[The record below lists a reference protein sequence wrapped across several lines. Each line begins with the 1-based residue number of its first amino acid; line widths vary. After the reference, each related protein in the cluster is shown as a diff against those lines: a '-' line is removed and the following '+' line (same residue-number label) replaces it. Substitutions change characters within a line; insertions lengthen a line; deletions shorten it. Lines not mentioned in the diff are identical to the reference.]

1 MQIDQSYLLQYPVFI
16 VPKVRN
22 YFPVA
27 VFFTD
32 VWHVEVHKMY
42 DAIGIS
48 QFDKES
54 SLFEVKIFIIAGKMG

>member
-1 MQIDQSYLLQYPVFI
+1 
-16 VPKVRN
+16 
-22 YFPVA
+22 
-27 VFFTD
+27 
-32 VWHVEVHKMY
+32 MY

>member
-1 MQIDQSYLLQYPVFI
+1 M
-16 VPKVRN
+16 
-22 YFPVA
+22 A

-54 SLFEVKIFIIAGKMG
+54 SLFEVKIFIIAGKMGWKTEKWIAKWTTYF